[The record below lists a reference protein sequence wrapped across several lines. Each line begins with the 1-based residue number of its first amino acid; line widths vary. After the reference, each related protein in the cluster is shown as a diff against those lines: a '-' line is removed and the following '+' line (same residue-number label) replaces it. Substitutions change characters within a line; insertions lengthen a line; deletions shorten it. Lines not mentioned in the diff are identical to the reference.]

1 MMEINNIQVCNVC
14 LRSSNESEGAVFIKA
29 VKNGEDVHVC
39 TGCIP
44 HIIHGSG
51 DVVKSNAVVQAEF
64 TK

>member
-1 MMEINNIQVCNVC
+1 MEINNIQVCNVC

-29 VKNGEDVHVC
+29 VKNGEDIHVC

-51 DVVKSNAVVQAEF
+51 DVVKSNAVVQAEYA
-64 TK
+64 K